1 VKRGD
6 IEVVNYCCG
15 SAVVSYSSIAVKER
29 RSKRG
34 NCSAYCVVE
43 VAALVVASIG
53 GEVGGV
59 ELASTMVSVV
69 VEVVVPSLDEGLEL
83 AIVKLPALI

>member
-1 VKRGD
+1 MNPAAVK
-6 IEVVNYCCG
+6 NYCD
-15 SAVVSYSSIAVKER
+15 
-29 RSKRG
+29 
-34 NCSAYCVVE
+34 VE
-43 VAALVVASIG
+43 VAALVVALVG

-59 ELASTMVSVV
+59 ELAATMTVSVV

>member
-1 VKRGD
+1 MTHPQ
-6 IEVVNYCCG
+6 EH

-43 VAALVVASIG
+43 VAALVVASVG

-59 ELASTMVSVV
+59 ELAATMMTVSVV
-69 VEVVVPSLDEGLEL
+69 DEVVVPSLDEGLEL
-83 AIVKLPALI
+83 TIVKFPVLI